1 MSSTNVIDNLSV
13 PKAHFSASFSS
24 RSSWQMRILI
34 SVDPEIPIPP
44 KLYGGIERIVNS
56 LVSELRSRGHTVGL
70 LANRQS
76 TAQTDRLFPWPAEH
90 SSGTRNSLANLSA
103 MRHAVRNFA
112 PDVIHSFSRLLYLL
126 GVLDTSIPRIMSFQR
141 EPTRRTVRYSSTVGG
156 RRLIFTGC
164 SEYICRQGRPGGGVW
179 FPIPNF

>member
-34 SVDPEIPIPP
+34 SVDPEIPVPP

-56 LVSELRSRGHTVGL
+56 LVSELRHRGHFIGL
-70 LANRQS
+70 LANAES
-76 TAQTDRLFPWPAEH
+76 SVQTDGLFSSPAEH
-90 SSGTRNSLANLSA
+90 SSGVRNSLANISA
-103 MRHAVRNFA
+103 MRHAVRNYA

-126 GVLDTSIPRIMSFQR
+126 GVLDSSIPRMMSFQR
-141 EPTRRTVRYSSTVGG
+141 EPTRRTVRYSSTLCGQ
-156 RRLIFTGC
+156 RLIFTGC
-164 SEYICRQGRPGGGVW
+164 SEYICRQGLRGGG
-179 FPIPNF
+179 